1 MKIQHSTASCK
12 VNFNVGDHMQNT
24 PLTPKKVHGEAHSET
39 RTFRYMPYKTIFKI
53 AVGDCGMKNKY
64 ISTEI
69 FFKIPQRAGVASIP
83 LAALLKTHLGVEV
96 DPQDGKSLC
105 VCVK

>member
-12 VNFNVGDHMQNT
+12 VNFNAGYHMPNT
-24 PLTPKKVHGEAHSET
+24 PLTPKKVVKLTAKPELSVTCRICKLYLKLQSVIAGRKTS
-39 RTFRYMPYKTIFKI
+39 TFP
-53 AVGDCGMKNKY
+53 
-64 ISTEI
+64 TEI

-96 DPQDGKSLC
+96 DPQDGKSLR